1 MTTLNSGTQFS
12 FDLLAGALT
21 RRDEGATGTL
31 HVTGNPGGR
40 IHLRDGGVICVES
53 AGAPG
58 PDLVSRTGRIE
69 TELHLIAMMATHDA
83 AFTMVAGDIE
93 DCAFTTRTFN
103 TAVVMSAAIEPVRLL
118 QEASRRMT
126 ALLALKH
133 PLCPHRERVAP
144 APGST
149 QGDPGSLREE
159 ILTHATGGHT
169 TRDIAFASSRSVYP
183 VTIEACRMVADG
195 LMTVVPGTS
204 PAGEDVPLP
213 RSLRRHALP
222 KPFQS
227 G

>member
-1 MTTLNSGTQFS
+1 
-12 FDLLAGALT
+12 
-21 RRDEGATGTL
+21 
-31 HVTGNPGGR
+31 
-40 IHLRDGGVICVES
+40 
-53 AGAPG
+53 
-58 PDLVSRTGRIE
+58 
-69 TELHLIAMMATHDA
+69 
-83 AFTMVAGDIE
+83 
-93 DCAFTTRTFN
+93 
-103 TAVVMSAAIEPVRLL
+103 
-118 QEASRRMT
+118 MT